1 MFIYTEQLNICDEHS
16 VVLSCNPQSLICPLH
31 TNTRIGGCNSM
42 TKQTASCTIIKYQ
55 DNHPRKHEHSFACS
69 LIYLSLVVNDE
80 TRFILWTL

>member
-1 MFIYTEQLNICDEHS
+1 
-16 VVLSCNPQSLICPLH
+16 
-31 TNTRIGGCNSM
+31 M

-55 DNHPRKHEHSFACS
+55 NNHPRKHERSFACS